1 MCWGLQT
8 GVDGLEGMGVCL
20 IEMCVSKCERSTLLI
35 PFIQG
40 QLTHMG
46 ECFINE
52 HVMKAEDRR
61 VKGKADETWQEREK
75 EMIKRSLAHRSYQP
89 CLSCPP
95 HLPGCLLCVWVFDI
109 DMVQLHRDIN
119 SSFDWSLPCY
129 RSAALT
135 PPRGMFTCPHTPAF
149 PEASS
154 ASLRFWRWPHHL
166 IKICWFSFPAISS
179 LAPAFSLWPW
189 HAGVD
194 RWWTIYLLW
203 ICFEM

>member
-135 PPRGMFTCPHTPAF
+135 PPRDVYMPPH
-149 PEASS
+149 
-154 ASLRFWRWPHHL
+154 ASLSGGIIRFAEVL
-166 IKICWFSFPAISS
+166 AMTTSS
-179 LAPAFSLWPW
+179 
-189 HAGVD
+189 D
-194 RWWTIYLLW
+194 
-203 ICFEM
+203 